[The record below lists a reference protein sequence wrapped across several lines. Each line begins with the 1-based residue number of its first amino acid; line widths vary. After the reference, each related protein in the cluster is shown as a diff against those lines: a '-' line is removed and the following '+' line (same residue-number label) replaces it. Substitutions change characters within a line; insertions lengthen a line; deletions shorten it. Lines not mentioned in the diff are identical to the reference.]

1 MSSNEK
7 ADAEG
12 QVPRTTDV
20 DAALEYLDQNMTVM
34 SEIDEKKLVRKIDWW
49 IVPLMC
55 RFLPPAEILYLD
67 KTLSTFPPPMR
78 DFELAADIDQVNYA
92 NVMGLQE
99 DTGITGNQFSLLA
112 LVFYVTYLA
121 FEFPTGYLMQRL
133 PTAKYLGAN
142 IILWGLMVALTA
154 AAKNWAALVTLR
166 VLLGCFEAA
175 VAPALIL
182 ITSMWY
188 KKAEQPARVGFWYVG
203 TGTGTVIGALTS
215 FGFQHYESE
224 RFTSWQIMF
233 LLFGLITVAIGI
245 LVMVIMPDNPMSA
258 KLTRE
263 EKIWA
268 IERVRENQ
276 TGIENKHFKMYQVLE
291 CFKDPQTW
299 LLSLI
304 TISSS
309 VPNGA
314 VSSYQATIIK
324 GFGYTSKQTAL
335 LSIPSGVV
343 ACVAVIS
350 SGLAASRFNMR
361 GPIIVVIVLIGGI
374 LGGCLLAFS
383 PTSSKGG
390 LLAGQYLTNVI
401 GSSLPLLYSY
411 SSANYAGHT
420 KKVTM
425 NALLL
430 MSFCLGNIIGPL
442 TFRDADKPDYLPAKI
457 TIVVTSAVAVAL
469 TALLMAYYSWEN
481 KRRDK
486 LASGEHKENS
496 EFMDLTD
503 RENKEFRY
511 HW

>member
-1 MSSNEK
+1 MDNEK
-7 ADAEG
+7 QSPETADA
-12 QVPRTTDV
+12 
-20 DAALEYLDQNMTVM
+20 DAALDYLVHEQTGAMT
-34 SEIDEKKLVRKIDWW
+34 EIDEKKLVRKIDWW
-49 IVPLMC
+49 IIPLM
-55 RFLPPAEILYLD
+55 F
-67 KTLSTFPPPMR
+67 
-78 DFELAADIDQVNYA
+78 NYA

-99 DTGITGNQFSLLA
+99 DTGITGDQFSLLA

-142 IILWGLMVALTA
+142 VILWGLMVALTA

-166 VLLGCFEAA
+166 VLLGCFESA

-182 ITSMWY
+182 LTSMWY
-188 KKAEQPARVGFWYVG
+188 KRSEQPARVGFWYVG
-203 TGTGTVIGALTS
+203 TGTGTIIGALTS
-215 FGFQHYESE
+215 FGFQHYESD

-233 LLFGLITVAIGI
+233 LVFGLITIIVGTLIMI
-245 LVMVIMPDNPMSA
+245 FMPDSPMTA

-276 TGIENKHFKMYQVLE
+276 TGIENKHFKPYQVLE

-335 LSIPSGVV
+335 LSIPSGAV
-343 ACVAVIS
+343 ACVSVIC
-350 SGLAASRFNMR
+350 SGIAASRFNVR
-361 GPIIVVIVLIGGI
+361 GPIVIVLLLIGGI

-383 PTSSKGG
+383 AHDSKGS
-390 LLAGQYLTNVI
+390 LLAGNYLMNVI
-401 GSSLPLLYSY
+401 GSALPLLYSY

-425 NALLL
+425 NAILL

-442 TFRDADKPDYLPAKI
+442 TFRDADKPEYLPAKI
-457 TIVVTSAVAVAL
+457 TVVVTSAVAVIL
-469 TALLMAYYSWEN
+469 TAVLMAYYTWEN
-481 KRRDK
+481 KRRDR
-486 LASGEHKENS
+486 LEQGHKENI
-496 EFMDLTD
+496 EFLDLTD
-503 RENKEFRY
+503 RENKEFRVSY
-511 HW
+511 IRDQTATA